1 MSSQRVGAAVLGLA
15 AVVLAAGCQER
26 TVGAAGGTGP
36 VAPTPGPVRFRI
48 EEQGAVKRGDSETRI
63 WLATHQMEGKTARFQ
78 IKLTLK
84 PAKARQP
91 LAFTSGVLYG
101 DSKSDSSVLLLELA
115 RALDAR
121 RVPPAPRKKEG
132 QLAFTAAL
140 LGQGLSRAAGTPT
153 ALVRT
158 EPDAAPKLMGS
169 QAEIAGSFNQKPRG
183 PWIATKVFVADG
195 EGEFFLNLDPVA
207 GVGEIA
213 LKDSDYGDIV
223 MKELVKVL

>member
-1 MSSQRVGAAVLGLA
+1 V
-15 AVVLAAGCQER
+15 
-26 TVGAAGGTGP
+26 P
-36 VAPTPGPVRFRI
+36 VAPPPGPVRFRI

-78 IKLTLK
+78 IKLTRK
-84 PAKARQP
+84 PAKAGQP
-91 LAFTSGVLYG
+91 LAFTPGVLFG
-101 DSKSDSSVLLLELA
+101 DPKSESSVLLLELA

-121 RVPPAPRKKEG
+121 RVPPAPREKAG
-132 QLAFTAAL
+132 QLPFTAAI
-140 LGQGLSRAAGTPT
+140 LGQGLSRRAGEHAAF
-153 ALVRT
+153 VRT
-158 EPDAAPKLMGS
+158 ASNATPKS
-169 QAEIAGSFNQKPRG
+169 VESRAQIAGSFNQKPRG